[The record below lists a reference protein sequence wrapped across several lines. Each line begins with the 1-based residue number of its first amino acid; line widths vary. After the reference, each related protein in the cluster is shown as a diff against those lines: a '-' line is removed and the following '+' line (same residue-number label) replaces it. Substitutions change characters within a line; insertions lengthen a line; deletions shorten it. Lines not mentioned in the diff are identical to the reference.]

1 MPRRSRDYDYYDRY
15 NYYESRDWDPPCNC
29 YFDEDEGLTVTC
41 EDCLAEQEAQA
52 QAARKAEEVRAARLA
67 KDRWCEH
74 KEAIKNQLDYF
85 AFWPHDRFM
94 QVSVLADLF
103 RVLAREP
110 EFLKEH
116 VKMREVVRGRI
127 EHVRTMAPTLEGGN
141 KVLTEAA
148 QRCVVAAQELEK
160 VLDGIA
166 T

>member
-1 MPRRSRDYDYYDRY
+1 MPRRHRDYDYYDRY
-15 NYYESRDWDPPCNC
+15 NYYESRGDWIPCNC

-52 QAARKAEEVRAARLA
+52 QAARKAEEARAARLA

-74 KEAIKNQLDYF
+74 KEAIKSNLDYF
-85 AFWPHDRFM
+85 AVWPHDRFM

-110 EFLKEH
+110 DFLKEFP
-116 VKMREVVRGRI
+116 KMREVARGRI
-127 EHVRTMAPTLEGGN
+127 EHVRTVAPTLEGDN
-141 KVLTEAA
+141 KVLTAAA
-148 QRCVVAAQELEK
+148 QRCVVAAQDLEAI
-160 VLDGIA
+160 LDEIA